1 MVLND
6 SAITPEPL
14 QLAMDVIERF
24 VLHRLNR
31 RLTVD
36 L

>member
-14 QLAMDVIERF
+14 QLAMGVIERF

-31 RLTVD
+31 MLTVD
-36 L
+36 W